1 MREKIVKQYGGCEV
15 TIVFKENN
23 PEIKEK
29 LLALLLENYQT
40 RVSEKLISECKNP
53 SEEKKAS

>member
-1 MREKIVKQYGGCEV
+1 MAEKIVRQYSGCEV

-29 LLALLLENYQT
+29 VLALLLENYQT
-40 RVSEKLISECKNP
+40 RVSDTLKLEYKNL